1 MPRKRSSKPII
12 STSALARHLG
22 LSRWT
27 ISRVLNGHPEVK
39 PETSRRVREA
49 MDELGFVP
57 SPLGRAL
64 RGASTGMIGVCF
76 QAIGLPII
84 SRKIATLQRVLR
96 EAGFRALQ
104 EVTDGSL
111 ELELTVIRHFLA
123 MRVDGLV
130 LVGGMSSGNASKIT
144 TLLDQHKTPV
154 VMIDPQERLPLPAV
168 ELDRRAGMRCLFEHL
183 YELGHRRFAL
193 LGIDGN
199 VPWGRIR
206 CDAIEAIV
214 REHGLSSEHDVVRLS
229 DPAPLELNFAYGKSL
244 AEQFLQLIPRPT
256 AILAI
261 NDQVAIGAM
270 LRLQEAGVAVADEVS
285 IVGFD
290 NLDVS
295 PHIKPALTSVD
306 QHIDEIMQTAV
317 ALLVRQTGGNSSAE
331 PAFCQVN
338 PLLIPR
344 ESSAAAP
351 VSAALA

>member
-1 MPRKRSSKPII
+1 M
-12 STSALARHLG
+12 
-22 LSRWT
+22 
-27 ISRVLNGHPEVK
+27 LNGHPEVK

-64 RGASTGMIGVCF
+64 RGSSTGMIGVCF

-104 EVTDGSL
+104 EVTDGNP
-111 ELELTVIRHFLA
+111 ELELTVVRHFLA

-130 LVGGMSSGNASKIT
+130 LVGGMSSGNAAKIT
-144 TLLDQHKTPV
+144 TLLEQHKTPV
-154 VMIDPQERLPLPAV
+154 VMIDPQERLPLPTV

-183 YELGHRRFAL
+183 HGFGHRRFAL

-199 VPWGRIR
+199 VPWGQIR
-206 CDAIEAIV
+206 CDAISAV
-214 REHGLSSEHDVVRLS
+214 VQEHGLSSERDVVSLS
-229 DPAPLELNFAYGKSL
+229 DPVPPELNFAYGKSL
-244 AEQFLQLIPRPT
+244 ADRFLRLTPRPT

-270 LRLQEAGVAVADEVS
+270 LRLQEAGVAVAGEVS

-317 ALLVRQTGGNSSAE
+317 ALLVRQTGGKSSTGLALR
-331 PAFCQVN
+331 QVS

-344 ESSAAAP
+344 ASSAAAP
-351 VSAALA
+351 VAAILA

>member
-1 MPRKRSSKPII
+1 V

-57 SPLGRAL
+57 SLLGRAL
-64 RGASTGMIGVCF
+64 RGSSTGMIGVCF

-104 EVTDGSL
+104 EVTDGNPD
-111 ELELTVIRHFLA
+111 LELTVVKHFLA

-130 LVGGMSSGNASKIT
+130 LVGGIGERHSSRILGLIE
-144 TLLDQHKTPV
+144 QHRVPV
-154 VMIDPQERLPLPAV
+154 VMIDPMEPFDLPTV
-168 ELDRRAGMRCLFEHL
+168 ELDREEGIRVVFRHLFD
-183 YELGHRRFAL
+183 LGHRRFAT
-193 LGIDGN
+193 LGIHPS
-199 VPWGRIR
+199 VPWGKVR
-206 CDAIEAIV
+206 CDALRRVVVES
-214 REHGLSSEHDVVRLS
+214 GLSVADDLVDLN
-229 DPAPLELNFAYGKSL
+229 DAAAAELNFAYGKQL
-244 AEQFLQLIPRPT
+244 AARYLELSGRPT

-270 LRLQEAGVAVADEVS
+270 LHLQEAGLSIPGDVS

-295 PHIKPALTSVD
+295 SHIRPTLTSID
-306 QHIDEIMQTAV
+306 QHIEEIMESGVST
-317 ALLVRQTGGNSSAE
+317 LVGQRERAE
-331 PAFCQVN
+331 PLRRGGVVRIAPQ
-338 PLLIPR
+338 LISR
-344 ESSAAAP
+344 ESSGP
-351 VSAALA
+351 PPL